1 VPARPPV
8 TSLRPARS
16 DGPGRGLPRTL
27 WLVPGAMLAAA
38 IGLLT
43 IGSDAPLSLLVPTW
57 LSVLVFGG
65 WTPAVYLLAAVGWG
79 SLARRGQPLTGV
91 HAALG
96 LAATLTITHLLGVLG
111 LLNPITAWAWIG
123 AGLALLVRFAMADAL
138 FWPGRLRELAA
149 DRPRLAVWCLG
160 ALGVAIMLVAAA
172 SPPGSLWDSEF
183 GGYDSLSYHTQLP
196 AEWLDAGRV
205 MPVEHNVYSFLPGY
219 VEAATVHLAHLAGV
233 PARTP
238 DGLSGLL
245 AGQGDLVT
253 APHFLALGLTLLA
266 AWATGTLTRTA
277 AERSGVDERAA
288 RLAGSVGGALVVLTP
303 WSQVVG
309 SMAYNESGVVA
320 LGAAAMAVAFDAAL
334 RPGTR
339 AVLAAVLLGAACG
352 CKPTAILFLAPA
364 VAIALGV
371 NIPVKSWARPVVL
384 GAVTGLLM
392 LAPWL
397 VRNTMS
403 GGNPVFPQAVGL
415 FGEAH
420 WSAAQAAR
428 YAAGHHNDTGLI
440 DSVLMLVR
448 PDPAADHGAPSV
460 VRWRGLT
467 NPQWAL
473 TPWLGLAGLV
483 VLCAMPATRRLGITL
498 GAGLVVGL
506 AAWVLATHLQSRFL
520 IPLVPLMA
528 AGFGLAVV
536 RLAPLPRVLVAGIA
550 LAGSA
555 AWSVGNFAGQRGG
568 HPNALLALGPGV
580 FTGRMSLEE
589 VGDTFSTAGVNETAP
604 TGGLLLVGDA
614 TPLYFRAPVVY
625 ATVWDTHPLARA
637 MSDHPGDPAAW
648 TAALRSSGLEWV
660 LVSYP
665 ELGRLR
671 ASGWSDPG
679 LTPDRVA
686 SWAATLGEP
695 ARVWP
700 EQGRALYRLPKGP
713 D

>member
-1 VPARPPV
+1 MPARPPAS
-8 TSLRPARS
+8 SLRPARS
-16 DGPGRGLPRTL
+16 DGPGRGLPRSL
-27 WLVPGAMLAAA
+27 WLVPVVMLAAA

-96 LAATLTITHLLGVLG
+96 LAATLTITHLFGVLG
-111 LLNPITAWAWIG
+111 LLNPVTAWAWTG
-123 AGLALLVRFAMADAL
+123 AGIALLARFALDDAPA
-138 FWPGRLRELAA
+138 WPGRLRDLAV
-149 DRPRLAVWCLG
+149 DRLRLAVWCLG
-160 ALGVAIMLVAAA
+160 GVGVAVMLVAAA

-205 MPVEHNVYSFLPGY
+205 TPVKHNVYSYLPGSL
-219 VEAATVHLAHLAGV
+219 EAATVHLAHLAGA

-245 AGQGDLVT
+245 AAQGDLMT
-253 APHFLALGLTLLA
+253 APHFLALGLTILA
-266 AWATGTLTRTA
+266 AWATGTLARSL
-277 AERSGVDERAA
+277 AERTGVSGPPS
-288 RLAGSVGGALVVLTP
+288 RLAGSIAGALVLLTP

-309 SMAYNESGVVA
+309 SMAYNEPGVIA
-320 LGAAAMAVAFDAAL
+320 LGAAALAVAFDASL
-334 RPGTR
+334 RPSTR

-364 VAIALGV
+364 VAIALGA
-371 NIPVKSWARPVVL
+371 NMPPKSWARPVVL
-384 GAVTGLLM
+384 GAVIGLLM

-397 VRNTMS
+397 TRNAAA
-403 GGNPVFPQAVGL
+403 GGNPVFPQGVGL

-420 WSAAQAAR
+420 WTEAQAAR
-428 YAAGHHNDTGLI
+428 YAMGHHNDASLLA
-440 DSVLMLVR
+440 SALMLVR
-448 PDPAADHGAPSV
+448 PDPAVDHGAPSV

-473 TPWLGLAGLV
+473 TPWVGLAGLV
-483 VLCAMPATRRLGITL
+483 VLCIAPASRRVGVTL
-498 GAGLVVGL
+498 GTGTLAGLG
-506 AAWVLATHLQSRFL
+506 AWILATHLQSRFL
-520 IPLVPLMA
+520 IPLLPL
-528 AGFGLAVV
+528 LAVAFALAAV
-536 RLAPLPRVLVAGIA
+536 RLPAAVRAAPIVMA
-550 LAGSA
+550 LGVSA
-555 AWSVGNFAGQRGG
+555 LWSVANFAGQRDG

-580 FTGRMSLEE
+580 FTGRLTLEG
-589 VGDTFSTAGVNETAP
+589 VGDTFFTAGVNQSAP

-614 TPLYFRAPVVY
+614 TPLYLRSPVVY

-637 MSDHPGDPAAW
+637 MSVQPDDPAAW
-648 TAALRSSGLEWV
+648 TDALLAGGLEWV

-665 ELGRLR
+665 ELDRLS
-671 ASGWSDPG
+671 ASGWSDPA
-679 LTPDRVA
+679 LTPERVA
-686 SWAATLGEP
+686 RWAATLGEP

-700 EQGRALYRLPKGP
+700 EQGRALYRLPKEP